1 MSTTA
6 PLEAALQP
14 HPFKSDGEQGSQ
26 YATARPQGDPEHDPM
41 VFHESRIGDE
51 TKTSTQKSVSPDPEH
66 NQQSDQSFGH
76 GALGRPSSNEAGAQ
90 CHEMGPIMWTREI
103 ETLKDKL
110 LELEEKIHEA
120 PNKLSGQTSHALEES
135 PITPTVEEPN
145 SQSDEYRGA
154 LENLYS
160 HRRYW
165 ETTQGPGRWSSRLY
179 RGDRRHVL
187 QGYQGYEGPIV
198 PEYDRAAYSSNII
211 SSKNKFTRPRL
222 SDMLNDDVYEFA
234 QRPDGAEQEF
244 DRTIAYGKRRER
256 LRQNFEWE
264 LDRLFM
270 EEEFQQMRID
280 EARKIRTATEREEAG
295 EEGEPES
302 GSESQVPEGPKTAEP
317 ESPVELRYV
326 DWYAYADWFRTRNV
340 SAIATVEVLLGEP
353 VDFESGPEDDAFFRF
368 RPLLR
373 RRPEGFKQPSR
384 TMNGRGQLPERV
396 RIHSSALMEV
406 LAKILSKNPQ
416 TLSMHRNVPVRRQD
430 NLLPLVDVRPFKA
443 LVYCYETLQKMTSR
457 LEKYLTPRVDSEQE
471 NDSVTAQSGLLS
483 EARTLK
489 PIDDQQDDGSGG
501 SETSS
506 EYTQDEGREDYEK
519 NDVDNYRD
527 VSGITKPTAIRQD
540 IDGITTP
547 TALRHLRCLLKF
559 LDEDV
564 LSRREY
570 LNDRKCSKVW
580 FSDMDFLFTP
590 GTHVIENN
598 GKQVYR
604 VIDVQSPE
612 HQKSPRTWAKA
623 APCSITCIY
632 IDFDG
637 KIIGPVVQN
646 FEISKFDG
654 EKDVTAL
661 AVYPVRFCTSWKRTD
676 FSEAQWEKVEGLSD
690 HLKLRHSLVAR
701 GQKFLE
707 AAAVK
712 QMYYTGPTLDTR
724 EDVESQ
730 VVIDFDAA
738 LSGDNTSQKKFQ
750 PRVQPLPMIFERLNK
765 NSTYKQH
772 DSDSES
778 SSERGGGVSA
788 DMACQG
794 NCCFGQSILHEDDN
808 LSRLRRAAFLKS
820 LLPQS
825 QSFNTQASIAVI
837 PRALG
842 DLHMTG
848 QPAVSDDDLLIM
860 SFRVFGFILHNRKWG
875 KLHQHLLY
883 FCVYSILMMENSW
896 LT

>member
-1 MSTTA
+1 
-6 PLEAALQP
+6 
-14 HPFKSDGEQGSQ
+14 
-26 YATARPQGDPEHDPM
+26 
-41 VFHESRIGDE
+41 
-51 TKTSTQKSVSPDPEH
+51 
-66 NQQSDQSFGH
+66 
-76 GALGRPSSNEAGAQ
+76 
-90 CHEMGPIMWTREI
+90 
-103 ETLKDKL
+103 
-110 LELEEKIHEA
+110 
-120 PNKLSGQTSHALEES
+120 
-135 PITPTVEEPN
+135 
-145 SQSDEYRGA
+145 
-154 LENLYS
+154 
-160 HRRYW
+160 
-165 ETTQGPGRWSSRLY
+165 
-179 RGDRRHVL
+179 
-187 QGYQGYEGPIV
+187 
-198 PEYDRAAYSSNII
+198 
-211 SSKNKFTRPRL
+211 
-222 SDMLNDDVYEFA
+222 MLNDGVYEFA

-264 LDRLFM
+264 LDRFFM

-302 GSESQVPEGPKTAEP
+302 GSEPQVPEGPKTAEP

-326 DWYAYADWFRTRNV
+326 DWYAYGDWFRLRER

-353 VDFESGPEDDAFFRF
+353 VDIELGPGDRLLYHDI

-396 RIHSSALMEV
+396 RIYSEALIAI
-406 LAKILSKNPQ
+406 LTKILSKTPK
-416 TLSMHRNVPVRRQD
+416 TLSMHRNARRQD

-443 LVYCYETLQKMTSR
+443 LVYCYETLQKMASR
-457 LEKYLTPRVDSEQE
+457 LEKYLTSRVDSEQE
-471 NDSVTAQSGLLS
+471 NDSITAQSGLLS

-489 PIDDQQDDGSGG
+489 AIDDQQDDGSGG

-506 EYTQDEGREDYEK
+506 EYTQDEGREDYEES
-519 NDVDNYRD
+519 DVDNYRD
-527 VSGITKPTAIRQD
+527 VSGITTS
-540 IDGITTP
+540 
-547 TALRHLRCLLKF
+547 TALRHLRCLLNF

-637 KIIGPVVQN
+637 KIIGPVEQN

-661 AVYPVRFCTSWKRTD
+661 AVYPVRFCTSWKRRD

-712 QMYYTGPTLDTR
+712 QIYYTGPTLDTR

-750 PRVQPLPMIFERLNK
+750 PRIESLPMIFERLDK
-765 NSTYKQH
+765 NSRYKQH

-778 SSERGGGVSA
+778 SSERGGGDSA
-788 DMACQG
+788 VMACQG
-794 NCCFGQSILHEDDN
+794 NCCFGQSILHENNN
-808 LSRLRRAAFLKS
+808 LSRRRRAAFLKS

-875 KLHQHLLY
+875 KLHQHFLY
-883 FCVYSILMMENSW
+883 FRVYSILTMEYTW